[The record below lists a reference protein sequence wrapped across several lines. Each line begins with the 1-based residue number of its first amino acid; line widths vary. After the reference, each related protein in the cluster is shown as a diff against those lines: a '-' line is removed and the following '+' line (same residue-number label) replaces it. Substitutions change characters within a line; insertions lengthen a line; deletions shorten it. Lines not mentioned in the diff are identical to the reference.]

1 MKILITESHLK
12 KIKKCIISEVAWE
25 TDKVKKIK
33 EGQIPLTPTVVKMLL
48 GEPRKIT
55 SFHITDEK
63 NIDNIRKI
71 IGKRSSI
78 SVFKYFSEYSLTNMS
93 GVQTNGGVIMKVEG
107 ILDFIASRDIFST
120 VDFSLTRRWINSSL
134 LSNSLHH
141 NLILATMGLDLNTN
155 EGLKEYM
162 KILYKLIE
170 SKKSEIKQNFFLKKI
185 LSDGENFG
193 DWNEL
198 LVRNI
203 RVKEVVWKP
212 SRVYGFCKTDQREQ
226 CKNLIQ
232 EFSRKLRSLSP
243 ERVIEIG
250 DDEDDKLINWYKE
263 NGGYTNKTDFF
274 NNVENYAP
282 EIVKNSLYYF
292 VKKLN
297 NTSDINEFRNIID
310 EILKLNFSSE
320 WIKYIIKNV
329 QNKKAVFTL
338 LMSNEKVV
346 QNVILDDLY
355 SMYNELKLGSNT
367 FVSMLFENKTF
378 LSNINMEDFY
388 RFVNSFNNIDDR
400 LLYDISRYIV
410 NDPNLIKQLSIITLE
425 KIFYVMENYFYENE
439 KNINNLTELKENLSK
454 VFLQNIEFIKNKLSK
469 QLILR
474 LIDTS
479 KNRQKTANDIY
490 NHIKSLSDIDPN
502 ILEILTIFMKK

>member
-1 MKILITESHLK
+1 
-12 KIKKCIISEVAWE
+12 
-25 TDKVKKIK
+25 
-33 EGQIPLTPTVVKMLL
+33 
-48 GEPRKIT
+48 
-55 SFHITDEK
+55 
-63 NIDNIRKI
+63 
-71 IGKRSSI
+71 
-78 SVFKYFSEYSLTNMS
+78 
-93 GVQTNGGVIMKVEG
+93 
-107 ILDFIASRDIFST
+107 
-120 VDFSLTRRWINSSL
+120 
-134 LSNSLHH
+134 
-141 NLILATMGLDLNTN
+141 MGLDLNTN